1 MLDRLRSE
9 WIYAR
14 TFIGMLPKVTALAK
28 NPTRTIND
36 ILPELAAKHGDR
48 PAILGH
54 DQSFT
59 YRALY
64 RRSVQ
69 YARWARDNGIGPGDT
84 VALFMRNRPE
94 YLAAWLGIVSSG
106 ASALLVNTNLS
117 GYLLACSLDLVP
129 TRHIVVDASLMDRL
143 ESARDDMSEM
153 PTIWTY
159 GNRRFEGIPDIDATL
174 ADISGDPLTAEER
187 VPRSITD
194 PALYILTSG
203 TTGLPKA
210 AIINHYRVMAAMVG
224 YSGICQARADDRIYV
239 AQPMYHTTGG
249 VLAPGIALM
258 AGGSVAV
265 REKFSASEFWNDI
278 VAFDCTMF
286 QYIGELCRYLLN
298 APTTAAE
305 SRHRIRLCNGNG
317 LRPDVWMDFK
327 TRFRIPRIIEWF
339 AATEGN
345 VLLFNLDG
353 RPGSVG
359 RIPTWLRHKFPVK
372 VARFDIETEQPARGA
387 DGWLIECDPD
397 EVGEAIG
404 EITND
409 PNKPGQRFDGYADKT
424 ATERKILRDA
434 FKSGDAWFRTGD
446 LMRRDKDG
454 YFYFVDRV
462 GDTFRW
468 KGENVSTTQVQET
481 LTVFPGVREATVY
494 GVTVPHHDGRVG
506 MAALVADEGLDLE
519 GLRDHAHRQ
528 LPAYARPLFV
538 RLRSELDMTGTFK
551 VRKVDLT
558 SQGFDLDA
566 VTDPVF
572 IDDPESGT
580 YVPLSKDLVERLGN
594 GSLRL

>member
-36 ILPELAAKHGDR
+36 MLPELAARHGER

-64 RRSVQ
+64 RRAMQ
-69 YARWARDNGIGPGDT
+69 YARWARQNGVGPGDS

-94 YLAAWLGIVSSG
+94 YLAAWLGIVASG
-106 ASALLVNTNLS
+106 GSALLVNTNLS
-117 GYLLACSLDLVP
+117 GYLLASSLELVP
-129 TRHIVVDASLMDRL
+129 ARHIVVDVALMDQL
-143 ESARDDMSEM
+143 ESARDDLAEM

-159 GNRRFEGIPDIDATL
+159 GNRRFEGVPDIDATL
-174 ADISGDPLTAEER
+174 AEISADPLSAEER
-187 VPRSITD
+187 VARTITD

-210 AIINHYRVMAAMVG
+210 AIINHYRVMAAMTG

-265 REKFSASEFWNDI
+265 REKFSASEFWDDI

-305 SRHRIRLCNGNG
+305 SRHQIRVCNGNG

-353 RPGSVG
+353 KPGSVG

-372 VARFDIETEQPARGA
+372 VAQFDVETEQPARNG
-387 DGWLIECDPD
+387 DGWLTECQAD

-409 PNKPGQRFDGYADKT
+409 PNKPGQRFDGYADKG
-424 ATERKILRDA
+424 ATERKIVRDA

-454 YFYFVDRV
+454 YFYFIDRV

-494 GVTVPHHDGRVG
+494 GVTVPRHDGRAG

-519 GLRDHAHRQ
+519 GLRHHVHRQ
-528 LPAYARPLFV
+528 LPAYARPLFL
-538 RLRSELDMTGTFK
+538 RLRTELDMTGTFK
-551 VRKVDLT
+551 IRKIDLA

-566 VTDPVF
+566 VSDPVF
-572 IDDPESGT
+572 IDDPETGAFT
-580 YVPLSKDLVERLGN
+580 PLTQALAERLGN